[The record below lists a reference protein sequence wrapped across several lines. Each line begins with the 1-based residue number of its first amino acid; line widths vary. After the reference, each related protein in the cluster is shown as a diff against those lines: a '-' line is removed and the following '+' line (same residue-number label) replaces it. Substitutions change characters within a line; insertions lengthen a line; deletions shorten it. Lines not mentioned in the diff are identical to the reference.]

1 MITKDSDF
9 KLNMRR
15 QLPDGKRYIFAFIA
29 LFAFLLIIYGNSFHG
44 EWHFDDKLNIL
55 QNANVHLKNLS
66 WPDIKETF
74 YFRGSFSRPV
84 SYFSFALNYYF
95 GGLNVFGYHLVN
107 LAIHYISAIFLFLFI
122 YNTLRLPILR
132 DPYGANAYS
141 VALLSTFIWAVSPVQ
156 VLAVSYIV
164 QRMASMAGM
173 FYIMAMYFYLKGRT
187 SDDLWKGIAFFVLC
201 FLSALLSIGCK
212 QNAAMLPASLFLFD
226 LFLIQGVTG
235 ETIKK
240 NIKIAVIPLL
250 ILLALGAFYT
260 NMSSILGGY
269 SDRPFALWERLLTE
283 PRVILFY
290 ISLLLYPVHSHF
302 TMLHDI
308 YISRSLVDPWTT
320 LPAILLIA
328 AIIGYAI
335 YAARKRPLISFC
347 IIFFFLNH
355 LIEGSVIPLELI
367 YEHRNYIP
375 SMLFFVP
382 VAILILNALDYLS
395 YRKCIQI
402 FLALGIAFLLYDT
415 GHTVYGRN
423 ETLKTDLRFWTDNV
437 TKYPNL
443 SRPHNNLGC
452 VYLRKGLR
460 FEAFHEFRKATQ
472 LNRYMNLRNEAVFH
486 FNLGQFFQIIRKDN
500 LALAQFKKAFS
511 IRPDYAPA
519 LYGISMVELKK
530 GNTKAAYEDII
541 KALEINPRS
550 ARQHRLLSLILLRLG
565 RLDDALKESQKT
577 LELNPEDALQLA
589 IIAEIYREKGENKKA
604 IQYWEA
610 FIKKKPQS
618 VNAHLALIE
627 LYFLTEQNNLLRKT
641 IGWLMDVKG
650 NKDMKDFLCESTKDT
665 GLSAYTP
672 DTEKIL
678 NIISDYSGGV
688 G

>member
-1 MITKDSDF
+1 
-9 KLNMRR
+9 
-15 QLPDGKRYIFAFIA
+15 
-29 LFAFLLIIYGNSFHG
+29 
-44 EWHFDDKLNIL
+44 
-55 QNANVHLKNLS
+55 
-66 WPDIKETF
+66 
-74 YFRGSFSRPV
+74 
-84 SYFSFALNYYF
+84 
-95 GGLNVFGYHLVN
+95 
-107 LAIHYISAIFLFLFI
+107 
-122 YNTLRLPILR
+122 
-132 DPYGANAYS
+132 
-141 VALLSTFIWAVSPVQ
+141 
-156 VLAVSYIV
+156 
-164 QRMASMAGM
+164 MASMAGM

-201 FLSALLSIGCK
+201 FLSALLSIGSK

-269 SDRPFALWERLLTE
+269 SDRPFTLWERLLTE

-375 SMLFFVP
+375 SMLFFIP
-382 VAILILNALDYLS
+382 VAILILKALDYLS

-402 FLALGIAFLLYDT
+402 FLALGIAFLLYDM
-415 GHTVYGRN
+415 GHTVYTRN
-423 ETLKTDLRFWTDNV
+423 EILKTDLTFWTDNV
-437 TKYPNL
+437 IKYPNL

-452 VYLRKGLR
+452 VYLRKGLK
-460 FEAFHEFRKATQ
+460 FEAFQEFRKATQ

-511 IRPDYAPA
+511 VRPDYAPA

-530 GNTKAAYEDII
+530 GDKKAAYEDII

-589 IIAEIYREKGENKKA
+589 VIAEIYREKGENKKA

-665 GLSAYTP
+665 GLSAYIP

-678 NIISDYSGGV
+678 NIISSGR
-688 G
+688 